1 MFEFK
6 KEFEVNEKEI
16 ADFPIEAY
24 ERMPIELTSRDED
37 ALDYVAKVVATE
49 MQAIQ
54 PDLGKNHLIWMY
66 LN

>member
-6 KEFEVNEKEI
+6 KEFEVNEKVI